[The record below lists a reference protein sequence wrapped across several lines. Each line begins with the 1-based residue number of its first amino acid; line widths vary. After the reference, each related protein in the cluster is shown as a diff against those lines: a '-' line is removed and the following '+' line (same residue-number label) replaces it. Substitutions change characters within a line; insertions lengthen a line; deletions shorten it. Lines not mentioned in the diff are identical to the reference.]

1 MKKILLIVGIFCL
14 IIFLIFYYKIFVN
27 GNNISI
33 KNKDKI
39 IEYILNGVSE
49 YEAELEVIVIS
60 NKTKNIY
67 NIKQK
72 VKENKSIQEVTS
84 PENIKGLIIEHE
96 SNNLKVSN
104 TELNLEKIYKDYDV
118 VLNNSLFLNCFID
131 DYKNNISK
139 EYEENEEIV
148 LETKLNNNPNTYIK
162 YKELHIDKKTGKPI
176 KLEIKDHTKNTRI
189 CIIYNNIE
197 IK

>member
-14 IIFLIFYYKIFVN
+14 IIFLIFYYKIFIN

-72 VKENKSIQEVTS
+72 VKENKSMQEVIS

-118 VLNNSLFLNCFID
+118 VLNNSLFLNCFIE

-162 YKELHIDKKTGKPI
+162 YKELHIDKKTGKPT
-176 KLEIKDHTKNTRI
+176 KLEIKDHAKKTRI